1 MSADVARA
9 GAAVDA
15 AAQEHREA
23 DAAHRMASQ
32 MARGPQHDDFLE
44 ALTHLL
50 EGHQGEVLVLDDPLS
65 AVGSGPRE
73 DLLQLIAAG
82 SANRPL
88 ILLTD
93 DPDVLGWAIEQP
105 ADVAA
110 AVPAGALV
118 SDVTNPPHCAGPRA
132 GRSCPRPEESRV
144 GTECVM

>member
-32 MARGPQHDDFLE
+32 MARGPPPHDFIE

-65 AVGSGPRE
+65 AVGSRPRE
-73 DLLQLIAAG
+73 DLLLLLASG
-82 SANRPL
+82 SAKRPL
-88 ILLTD
+88 SLL
-93 DPDVLGWAIEQP
+93 
-105 ADVAA
+105 
-110 AVPAGALV
+110 
-118 SDVTNPPHCAGPRA
+118 
-132 GRSCPRPEESRV
+132 RSAERRV
-144 GTECVM
+144 G